1 MGERG
6 QFGWGAL
13 FSAAVEFDIVHEFA
27 AHPDRVAAALLDL
40 EYQSSLGTLGPLKE
54 RAVLDQS
61 DGSDG
66 LVTRRIRSVLDIQLP
81 RPARAFIGDGD
92 PAWVEESTWEPHTLS
107 WKWVIV
113 PEVAREILTAS
124 GETHLKE
131 GGAGTVRHIFG
142 SVRVGVPFYG
152 GKVEALIIDGFERT
166 YDEEAVR
173 LAIWLRAA

>member
-1 MGERG
+1 VNADSSGG
-6 QFGWGAL
+6 GAL

-66 LVTRRIRSVLDIQLP
+66 RVTRRIRSVLDIQLP

-92 PAWVEESTWEPHTLS
+92 PAWVEESTWEPHTQS

-166 YDEEAVR
+166 YDEEAQR
-173 LAIWLRAA
+173 LASWLRTA